1 MSGRRLSGPYA
12 VTPDWTDT
20 ARLLDVTA
28 ALLRGGIALLQYRN
42 KLADPALK
50 RNQAAALI
58 ELARGHDVPCLIN
71 DDPQLALALQ
81 ADGAHIGRDDGALA
95 EARTLLGPERIVGV
109 SCYNEASRA
118 AAAHEGG
125 ASYLAFGAMFDSP
138 TKPAAVRAP
147 LELVRQTRA
156 LAPEATICCIGGI
169 QLANAPLLIS
179 AGADLLAVITDLFE
193 AADPEAQARAYARL
207 FSPKAP
213 S

>member
-1 MSGRRLSGPYA
+1 MSARRLAGPYA

-20 ARLLDVTA
+20 ARLLEVTE
-28 ALLRGGIALLQYRN
+28 ALLRGGIVLLQYRN
-42 KLADPALK
+42 KRADAALK
-50 RNQAAALI
+50 RTQAAALL
-58 ELARGHDVPCLIN
+58 ELARGHGVPCLIN

-81 ADGAHIGRDDGALA
+81 ADGAHIGRDDGALV
-95 EARTLLGPERIVGV
+95 EARALLGTDRIVGV

-138 TKPAAVRAP
+138 TKPAAARAP

-169 QLANAPLLIS
+169 QLANAPLLVD

-193 AADPEAQARAYARL
+193 AADPEAQARAYAQL